1 MKKNILYIFNG
12 NDLLNHAS
20 GVRKKVISKIEN
32 LNTTDAVCQGISFSN
47 EISEPNKVENYYTII
62 PFQKKQRRFF
72 NSTYQNR
79 LVYQALNLFL
89 DKHIHKYTHII
100 FRYPLA
106 SYSLFKLVKK
116 HKNKIVFEH
125 NTKEIEE
132 IELQSK
138 NFRNS
143 LLFSFKPGYFVYLLE
158 RGYFQTW
165 QEKYYAK
172 KIFQYAHS
180 GIAVTNEIANY
191 EMGRCNSYHV
201 SVITNGIETEG
212 CQLRNLHR
220 FNGNE
225 LNMFMLLGAGSAWH
239 GIDRIINSLENYKGD
254 KKITLDFIGNL
265 SEFDLKLISKS
276 RIKNQIRIINS
287 VNAVDL
293 TNLLNKYHI
302 GIGSLSVYKI
312 GLEEATPLKTRE
324 YIARGF
330 PIIIGYTDTDMVN
343 HSEFQMYCYQV
354 PNNDSVINMNSLFQF
369 VESVYIDTNH
379 PEKIRGLAFK
389 YMDTKVKMNALL
401 NLLN

>member
-1 MKKNILYIFNG
+1 LKKNILYIFIG

-32 LNTTDAVCQGISFSN
+32 LNTADSVCQGISFSN
-47 EISEPNKVENYYTII
+47 EISEPINLENCFTII

-79 LVYQALNLFL
+79 LVYKSLNLFL
-89 DKHIHKYTHII
+89 DEQIHKYTHII

-116 HKNKIVFEH
+116 HQNKIVFEH

-132 IELQSK
+132 LELQSE

-143 LLFSFKPGYFVYLLE
+143 LLFSIKPGYFIYLLE
-158 RGYFQTW
+158 RGYFQTR

-191 EMGRCNSYHV
+191 EMGRCNSYQV
-201 SVITNGIETEG
+201 SVITNGIETEV
-212 CQLRNLHR
+212 CQLRNLHP

-287 VNAVDL
+287 VNEIDMN
-293 TNLLNKYHI
+293 NLLNKYHI
-302 GIGSLSVYKI
+302 GLGSLSIYKI

-324 YIARGF
+324 YMARGF
-330 PIIIGYTDTDMVN
+330 PIVIGYTDTDMMN

-354 PNNDSVINMNSLFQF
+354 PNNNSVISMDSLFHF
-369 VESVYIDTNH
+369 VESVYLDIQH
-379 PEKIRGLAFK
+379 PEKIRMLAFK

>member
-1 MKKNILYIFNG
+1 MKKNILYIFIG
-12 NDLLNHAS
+12 NDLLNQAS

-32 LNTTDAVCQGISFSN
+32 LNTTDSVCQGISFSN
-47 EISEPNKVENYYTII
+47 EISEPINVENCFTII

-79 LVYQALNLFL
+79 LIYQALNLFL

-143 LLFSFKPGYFVYLLE
+143 LSFSIKPGYFVYLLE

-180 GIAVTNEIANY
+180 GIAVTYEIANY
-191 EMGRCNSYHV
+191 EMSRCKTYHV
-201 SVITNGIETEG
+201 SVITNGIEIEP
-212 CQLRNLHR
+212 CHLRILHP

-225 LNMFMLLGAGSAWH
+225 LNMFMLLGAGASWH
-239 GIDRIINSLENYKGD
+239 GIDRIIKSLECYKGE
-254 KKITLDFIGNL
+254 KNITLDLIGHL
-265 SEFDLKLISKS
+265 SELDLKLISES
-276 RIKNQIRIINS
+276 TVKNQITVITS
-287 VNAVDL
+287 VNAIDL
-293 TNLLNKYHI
+293 NDLLNQYHI
-302 GIGSLSVYKI
+302 GIGTLSVYKKS
-312 GLEEATPLKTRE
+312 LNEATPLKTRE
-324 YIARGF
+324 YVARGF
-330 PIIIGYTDTDMVN
+330 PIVLGYTDTDIVN
-343 HSEFQMYCYQV
+343 HSEFEMYCYQV
-354 PNNDSVINMNSLFQF
+354 PNNDSVINMDSLFQF
-369 VESVYIDTNH
+369 VESVYVDTHH

>member
-1 MKKNILYIFNG
+1 MKKNILYIFIG

-32 LNTTDAVCQGISFSN
+32 LNTYDSTCKGISFSN
-47 EISEPNKVENYYTII
+47 EISEAIQLGSYFSVL
-62 PFQKKQRRFF
+62 PFQKKERRFL
-72 NSTYQNR
+72 NSNYQNR
-79 LVYQALNLFL
+79 FMYQALNLFL
-89 DKHIHKYTHII
+89 DKHIHSYTHII

-116 HKNKIVFEH
+116 YKKKIVFEH

-138 NFRNS
+138 QFRSS
-143 LLFSFKPGYFVYLLE
+143 LSFSFKPGYFIYMFE
-158 RGYFQTW
+158 RGFFQLW
-165 QEKYYAK
+165 QEKYLGE
-172 KIFQYAHS
+172 KIFENAHS

-191 EMGRCNSYHV
+191 EMGRCKSYQV
-201 SVITNGIETEG
+201 SVITNGIETES
-212 CQLRNLHR
+212 CHLRNLHP

-239 GIDRIINSLENYKGD
+239 GIDRIISSIESYNGGKI
-254 KKITLDFIGNL
+254 ITLDLIGNL
-265 SEFDLKLISKS
+265 SELDLKLISES
-276 RIKNQIRIINS
+276 TVKNQIKIIPS
-287 VNAVDL
+287 VNAIDL
-293 TNLLNKYHI
+293 NHMLNHYHI

-343 HSEFQMYCYQV
+343 YSEFQMYCYQV
-354 PNNDSVINMNSLFQF
+354 PNNDSVINMDSLLQF
-369 VESVYIDTNH
+369 VESVYVDTHH
-379 PEKIRGLAFK
+379 PEKISGLAFK
-389 YMDTKVKMNALL
+389 YVDTKVKMNALL
-401 NLLN
+401 DLLN

>member
-1 MKKNILYIFNG
+1 LKKNILYIFIG

-20 GVRKKVISKIEN
+20 GVRKKVVSKIEN
-32 LNTTDAVCQGISFSN
+32 LNTTDSMCQGISFSN
-47 EISEPNKVENYYTII
+47 EISEPINVENCFTIL
-62 PFQKKQRRFF
+62 PFQKKQMRFF

-79 LVYQALNLFL
+79 LFYLALNSFL
-89 DKHIHKYTHII
+89 DEQIDNYTHII

-116 HKNKIVFEH
+116 HKYKIIFEH

-132 IELQSK
+132 VELQSK
-138 NFRNS
+138 QFRKS
-143 LLFSFKPGYFVYLLE
+143 LSFSFKPGYFFYLLE

-172 KIFQYAHS
+172 KIFQYADS

-191 EMGRCNSYHV
+191 EMSRCKTYHV
-201 SVITNGIETEG
+201 SVITNGIEIEP
-212 CQLRNLHR
+212 CHLRNLHP

-225 LNMFMLLGAGSAWH
+225 LNMFMLLGAGASWH
-239 GIDRIINSLENYKGD
+239 GIDRMINSLENYKGD
-254 KKITLDFIGNL
+254 KKITLDLIGHL
-265 SEFDLKLISKS
+265 SELDLKLISES
-276 RIKNQIRIINS
+276 TVKNQIRIIAS
-287 VNAVDL
+287 VNSIDL
-293 TNLLNKYHI
+293 NDLLNQYHI
-302 GIGSLSVYKI
+302 GIGTLSVYKKS
-312 GLEEATPLKTRE
+312 LNEATPLKTRE

-354 PNNDSVINMNSLFQF
+354 PNNNSVINMDSLFQF
-369 VESVYIDTNH
+369 VESVYVDTHH